1 MNLYLVRHAEAQML
15 GGEVRRDA
23 DRPLTGQG
31 EHDAVMMGRLLCTLE
46 PDMRR
51 IATSPF
57 LRSRHTAEL
66 LSAQFLR
73 PPVVDPWPVLEPG
86 ISLRDVHAHVSQH
99 AGEPLVIVAHQP
111 DLTEYIAWL
120 VADAAAE
127 IAWTDSLPRRLLLPG
142 IFRAIADLSS
152 VVVPGVGRID
162 VAYRLKR
169 DTGRAVL

>member
-127 IAWTDSLPRRLLLPG
+127 IAFPPGAAACITLGAHTAPGGARLHW
-142 IFRAIADLSS
+142 I
-152 VVVPGVGRID
+152 VPPAF
-162 VAYRLKR
+162 VAQLHPEW
-169 DTGRAVL
+169 